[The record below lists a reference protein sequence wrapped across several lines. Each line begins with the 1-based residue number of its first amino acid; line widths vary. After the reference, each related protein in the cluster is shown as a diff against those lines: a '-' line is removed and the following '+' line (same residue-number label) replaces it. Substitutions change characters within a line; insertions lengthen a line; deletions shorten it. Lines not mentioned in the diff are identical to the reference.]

1 MRRITPVLL
10 ATGFLWSAASLAH
23 THLVSSSPA
32 DHAELVTA
40 PTEAIL
46 NFAEGVVL
54 TSAKL
59 ESTDGT
65 KTVLKPLPA
74 GAVKEAHISL
84 PTLAAGRYRLQWRA
98 TSDDGHVMAGE
109 LSFVVNGPATK

>member
-1 MRRITPVLL
+1 MRRSIPVLL
-10 ATGFLWSAASLAH
+10 ATGLLWSAAGLTH

-32 DHAELVTA
+32 DHAELAMA
-40 PTEAIL
+40 PKEAVL
-46 NFAEGVVL
+46 TFAEAVAL

-65 KTVLKPLPA
+65 KTVLKPLPD
-74 GAVKEAHISL
+74 GNVKEAHIPL
-84 PTLAAGRYRLQWRA
+84 PTLATGRYRLQWRA
-98 TSDDGHVMAGE
+98 TSDDGHVMSGE